1 MSGRHTVSYCSDGES
16 FGDYFCKGDCC
27 QGFREAFG
35 SSVCLDE
42 GRFLLS
48 VGICSVTGDGYN
60 EPIEEE
66 WDAEFVPIR
75 FCPFCGAELAEG
87 PEEICGPSGSEKD
100 AMFAEG
106 EE

>member
-42 GRFLLS
+42 GRFVIQPVYGKRAALL
-48 VGICSVTGDGYN
+48 VN
-60 EPIEEE
+60 
-66 WDAEFVPIR
+66 
-75 FCPFCGAELAEG
+75 
-87 PEEICGPSGSEKD
+87 
-100 AMFAEG
+100 
-106 EE
+106 